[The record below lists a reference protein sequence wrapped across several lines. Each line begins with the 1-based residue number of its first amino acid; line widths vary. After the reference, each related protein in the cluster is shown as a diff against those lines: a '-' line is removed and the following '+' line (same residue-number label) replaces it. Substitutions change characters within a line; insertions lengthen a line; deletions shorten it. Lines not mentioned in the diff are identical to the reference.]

1 MVKKIKVLFV
11 IDHLGFGGAQTMIR
25 GILGK
30 ERDTDVFCY
39 VLKKSDDTI
48 KFNNENIVFRD
59 STNKFD
65 FNSLFELK
73 NIIENKK
80 IGVLHCHL
88 LKSFII
94 GYLLKRIY
102 FRNMKLIF
110 HEHGKIFKNKWLYN
124 LFLKCVKKR
133 VDLFIAVSEAT
144 KKELIKNA
152 DINRKKI
159 DVLYNFSDLDP
170 SNARKCD
177 KQEEREKLG
186 LRRDDFAIGF
196 VGRLSTV
203 KACEYLLKAIQY
215 INIPNFKV
223 LIAGDGV
230 ERKKLE
236 KIAENLNI
244 KEKVF
249 FLGYVEEISNFYGL
263 IDVLVVPSKFE
274 SFGISVIE
282 AQACGVPVIVSNVGA
297 LNELIKNEENGLLFE
312 FADEKDLAEK
322 IELIYIDKDLRE
334 RLIKNGL
341 YSVKRYSLEEYIRS
355 LKRIYE
361 AVQYGKTKR

>member
-1 MVKKIKVLFV
+1 MVKKIIVMLV

-30 ERDTDVFCY
+30 ESDSDVFCY

-48 KFNNENIVFRD
+48 EFNNENVVFRD
-59 STNKFD
+59 SKNKFD

-102 FRNMKLIF
+102 FRNIKLIF

-124 LFLKCVKKR
+124 LFLRCVKKR

-152 DINRKKI
+152 DINLKKI

-177 KQEEREKLG
+177 KQEEREKIG
-186 LRRDDFAIGF
+186 LRRDDFVIGF
-196 VGRLSTV
+196 VGRLSKV
-203 KACEYLLKAIQY
+203 KACEYLIKSIPY
-215 INIPNFKV
+215 ITIPNFKV
-223 LIAGDGV
+223 LIAGDGA

-244 KEKVF
+244 KGKTI
-249 FLGYVEEISNFYGL
+249 FLGYVEEISNFYGI

-312 FADEKDLAEK
+312 FANEKDLAEK
-322 IELIYIDKDLRE
+322 IELMEKDKDLKK

-341 YSVKRYSLEEYIRS
+341 YSVKKYSLDNY
-355 LKRIYE
+355 LKNLNLIYGDE
-361 AVQYGKTKR
+361 ND